1 MSSAQPPHY
10 PGKLTIA
17 LFGKSADSV
26 SRTGSTIIRGP
37 NASVT
42 KLGNFVERNN
52 NQYRIISTSD
62 FFEEQY
68 DSPDQLIIDFMA
80 LSDPGP
86 RLFIL
91 VIDSKNTQ
99 VENVVTQISR
109 LQHVFGENVTEN
121 IVIVLEESRENLQ
134 GRIKEMYNIQM
145 VTMNENLAVQC
156 KEWCSH
162 QRPFQFDYRDYPQ
175 HTVKRRKDHLM
186 RTRRKCD
193 YTGETYQSNTGRS
206 ASTETGMQTK
216 VKHRHTWHAQK
227 SPWSTGASYQSH
239 SSSQQI
245 SLPAKRAP
253 RQDDG
258 AYGSR
263 EGLYNVVLLGKSGT
277 GKSASAN
284 TILTAGK
291 LIGDSNQHFQS
302 YPSST
307 PVTTKCEVKILEI
320 FGIPVRVVDTP
331 DFFYE
336 EEHVNQAQVEEC
348 KRYCQEGHCV
358 MLLVMQLG
366 RFTDGERD
374 ILEKLEKSLG
384 WRIRENTIIL
394 FTHGEDLKGSVD
406 KFTGE
411 RSHLKRLVEAC
422 SYRYHVF
429 RNSSKDSKQFKA
441 LVKKFPDMFPNFPT
455 IRTSTVFCLR

>member
-1 MSSAQPPHY
+1 MTDLSIVQHFYVKLSLFVFPTDY

-52 NQYRIISTSD
+52 NLYRIISTSD

-68 DSPDQLIIDFMA
+68 DFPDQLIIDFMA

-91 VIDSKNTQ
+91 VIDSKSTQ

-109 LQHVFGENVTEN
+109 LQHVFGENVREN

-186 RTRRKCD
+186 RTR
-193 YTGETYQSNTGRS
+193 
-206 ASTETGMQTK
+206 
-216 VKHRHTWHAQK
+216 
-227 SPWSTGASYQSH
+227 
-239 SSSQQI
+239 
-245 SLPAKRAP
+245 
-253 RQDDG
+253 
-258 AYGSR
+258 
-263 EGLYNVVLLGKSGT
+263 
-277 GKSASAN
+277 
-284 TILTAGK
+284 
-291 LIGDSNQHFQS
+291 
-302 YPSST
+302 
-307 PVTTKCEVKILEI
+307 
-320 FGIPVRVVDTP
+320 
-331 DFFYE
+331 
-336 EEHVNQAQVEEC
+336 
-348 KRYCQEGHCV
+348 
-358 MLLVMQLG
+358 
-366 RFTDGERD
+366 
-374 ILEKLEKSLG
+374 
-384 WRIRENTIIL
+384 
-394 FTHGEDLKGSVD
+394 
-406 KFTGE
+406 
-411 RSHLKRLVEAC
+411 
-422 SYRYHVF
+422 
-429 RNSSKDSKQFKA
+429 
-441 LVKKFPDMFPNFPT
+441 
-455 IRTSTVFCLR
+455 

>member
-52 NQYRIISTSD
+52 NLYRIISTSD

-68 DSPDQLIIDFMA
+68 DFPDQLIIDFMA

-91 VIDSKNTQ
+91 VIDSKSTQ
-99 VENVVTQISR
+99 VENIVTQISR
-109 LQHVFGENVTEN
+109 LQHVFGENVREN

-186 RTRRKCD
+186 RTRGKC
-193 YTGETYQSNTGRS
+193 ETHQSNTGMS
-206 ASTETGMQTK
+206 ASTETAMQTK

-227 SPWSTGASYQSH
+227 SPWST
-239 SSSQQI
+239 
-245 SLPAKRAP
+245 
-253 RQDDG
+253 G

-291 LIGDSNQHFQS
+291 LIGGSNQHFQS

-366 RFTDGERD
+366 RFTDGERG

-384 WRIRENTIIL
+384 WRIRESTIIL

-406 KFTGE
+406 KFIGE
-411 RSHLKRLVEAC
+411 RSHLKRLVVAC